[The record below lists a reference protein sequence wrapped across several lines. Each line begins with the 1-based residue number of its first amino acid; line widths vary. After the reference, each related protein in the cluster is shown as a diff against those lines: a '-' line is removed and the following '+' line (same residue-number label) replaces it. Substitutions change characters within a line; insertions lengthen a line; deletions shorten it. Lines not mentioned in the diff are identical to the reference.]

1 MRSVIELD
9 INAPQPLVSAL
20 FTDPANT
27 PKWMH
32 DLARIEFLSGESGEP
47 GSTYRMVPKRND
59 RVFVATV
66 LAREPERSQLSLDS
80 STASVAITATFRKLV
95 DSKTKLVSE
104 EIFRFKGVLGTI
116 LGFAAMPAIKR
127 AHRRH
132 MQSFKRFAESYR
144 YPDSTTF
151 LGRA

>member
-1 MRSVIELD
+1 MRSVIQLD

-20 FTDPANT
+20 FMDPANA

-32 DLARIEFLSGESGEP
+32 DLARIEFITGESGEP

-66 LAREPERSQLSLDS
+66 LAKEPERSQLSLDS
-80 STASVAITATFRKLV
+80 PTATVAITATFRKLV
-95 DSKTKLVSE
+95 DSKTQLVSE
-104 EIFRFKGVLGTI
+104 EIFRFKGLVATVLG
-116 LGFAAMPAIKR
+116 FVAMPAIKR

-132 MQSFKRFAESYR
+132 IQSFKRFAETYR
-144 YPDSTTF
+144 YPDARTSV
-151 LGRA
+151 GRA